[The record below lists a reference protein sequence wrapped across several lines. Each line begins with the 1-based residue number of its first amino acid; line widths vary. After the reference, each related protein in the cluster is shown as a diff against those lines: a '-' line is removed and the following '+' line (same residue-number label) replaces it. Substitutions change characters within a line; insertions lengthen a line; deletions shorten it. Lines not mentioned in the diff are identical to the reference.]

1 MLSLAGL
8 PRRKSVTHRHG
19 NPVQLPVD
27 RLSPRRF
34 VHIWANVS
42 LAVLLLAA
50 LVGTSL
56 ASARPAAAAST
67 ASAGSAARRATA
79 ARIALRYVGY
89 RYVYAG
95 ASPRGF
101 DCSGLVMYVYSRV
114 GVRLPHSARMQF
126 SSRYGTIIRSRS
138 ALQAGDIVFF
148 ANTAGRGITHAAI
161 YVGNGRMVSA
171 NNPRQGVRLENIN
184 TRYWVSH
191 FAGAIRPY

>member
-1 MLSLAGL
+1 M
-8 PRRKSVTHRHG
+8 
-19 NPVQLPVD
+19 
-27 RLSPRRF
+27 
-34 VHIWANVS
+34 
-42 LAVLLLAA
+42 LLAA

-56 ASARPAAAAST
+56 ASAQPAAAASAGRGAT
-67 ASAGSAARRATA
+67 VASIAR
-79 ARIALRYVGY
+79 RYVGY

-114 GVRLPHSARMQF
+114 GVRLPHSARMMY
-126 SSRYGTIIRSRS
+126 SSRIGTIIRSRS
-138 ALQAGDIVFF
+138 ALRPGDIVLF

-161 YVGNGRMVSA
+161 YVGNGLMVSA

-191 FAGAIRPY
+191 FAAGVRPY

>member
-8 PRRKSVTHRHG
+8 PRRTSVTHRHD
-19 NPVQLPVD
+19 NPVPLPVD
-27 RLSPRRF
+27 RLSPRRLF
-34 VHIWANVS
+34 RFWSNVV

-56 ASARPAAAAST
+56 ASAQPAAAAS
-67 ASAGSAARRATA
+67 AGGAARRATA

-101 DCSGLVMYVYSRV
+101 DCSGLVQYVYGRV
-114 GVRLPHSARMQF
+114 GVRLPHSSRMQF

-138 ALQAGDIVFF
+138 VLRAGDVVFF

-184 TRYWVSH
+184 GRYWVAH

>member
-8 PRRKSVTHRHG
+8 PRRKSVTRHHG

-50 LVGTSL
+50 LVGTSFST
-56 ASARPAAAAST
+56 APTAAAASSSRGAT
-67 ASAGSAARRATA
+67 VAS
-79 ARIALRYVGY
+79 IALRYVGY
-89 RYVYAG
+89 RYAYGG

-138 ALQAGDIVFF
+138 ALRAGDIVFF

>member
-1 MLSLAGL
+1 MLSLSHHASV
-8 PRRKSVTHRHG
+8 PRRPG
-19 NPVQLPVD
+19 PPVPLPVG
-27 RLSPRRF
+27 RLIPHHLVRL
-34 VHIWANVS
+34 WASVL
-42 LAVLLLAA
+42 LAVVLPAA
-50 LVGTSL
+50 LVGTAL
-56 ASARPAAAAST
+56 ATPQPVAAASADRGDT
-67 ASAGSAARRATA
+67 VSRLALSYVGS
-79 ARIALRYVGY
+79 RYVHG
-89 RYVYAG
+89 G

-114 GVRLPHSARMQF
+114 GVRLPHSAGMMY
-126 SSRYGTIIRSRS
+126 SSRYGTIIRSIS
-138 ALQAGDIVFF
+138 ALRPGDIVLF

>member
-8 PRRKSVTHRHG
+8 PRRTSVTHRHG

-27 RLSPRRF
+27 RLSPRRLF
-34 VHIWANVS
+34 RIWVNVP
-42 LAVLLLAA
+42 LAIMLLAA
-50 LVGTSL
+50 LLGTSL
-56 ASARPAAAAST
+56 SSARPAAAASSSRGAT
-67 ASAGSAARRATA
+67 VAS
-79 ARIALRYVGY
+79 IAMRYVGS
-89 RYVYAG
+89 RYVHAG

-101 DCSGLVMYVYSRV
+101 DCSGLVMYVYGRV
-114 GVRLPHSARMQF
+114 GVRLPHKASMQF

-138 ALQAGDIVFF
+138 ALRAGDVVFF
-148 ANTAGRGITHAAI
+148 ANTAGPGITHAAI

-191 FAGAIRPY
+191 FAGAMRPY